1 MVHSMIDRNAAN
13 GFACYNVATI
23 HSAICIISKW
33 LVVTWPNDFL
43 INATGRECSSLCLIS

>member
-1 MVHSMIDRNAAN
+1 MIDRNAAN